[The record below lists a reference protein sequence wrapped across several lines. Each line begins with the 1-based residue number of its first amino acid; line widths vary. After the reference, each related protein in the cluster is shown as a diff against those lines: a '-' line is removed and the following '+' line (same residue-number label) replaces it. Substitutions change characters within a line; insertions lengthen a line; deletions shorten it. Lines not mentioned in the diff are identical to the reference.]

1 MLPKYQ
7 IIFFIIWFFQTDVIT
22 TLITNHYKTQL
33 KRSKNWDFLYLKN
46 SELKSELWKKETATN
61 SPIPR
66 SPNLDFSILYLP
78 ESCGLTSS
86 SLSLPILTDITAH
99 VYCCHQVP
107 MRTCVELVLF
117 SITSITIS
125 LLEGPKSE

>member
-7 IIFFIIWFFQTDVIT
+7 IIFFIIWFFQTDVISI
-22 TLITNHYKTQL
+22 LITNHYKTQL
-33 KRSKNWDFLYLKN
+33 KRSRNWDFLYLKN
-46 SELKSELWKKETATN
+46 SELKSELWKKEIATN
-61 SPIPR
+61 SPILR

-78 ESCGLTSS
+78 ESCGRTSS
-86 SLSLPILTDITAH
+86 SLSLPILTDITAC

-117 SITSITIS
+117 SITSITIP
-125 LLEGPKSE
+125 LLEGTKSE